1 MNRVSRQILL
11 AVLFLYAT
19 LAAAQVGK
27 LQPADE
33 AARDPEFFAFL
44 AHLQAAVARHDAE
57 AVLAAVDPKIRTSF
71 GTGGG
76 IEEFRKKWK
85 LPSADSPLWDE
96 LGTVLAFGGAFRE
109 GGSYAAP
116 YVFARWPEPF
126 DSFEHVAVL
135 GTSVRVRSEPGLQ
148 GKILTALSFD
158 VVKLAAPA
166 TDSEWTRIKL
176 RDGRTGYISSRY
188 VRSPVDYRA
197 LFNKIGGRW
206 RMTAF
211 VAGD

>member
-1 MNRVSRQILL
+1 MKKLL
-11 AVLFLYAT
+11 AAFLFLYAT

-27 LQPADE
+27 LLPVDE
-33 AARDPEFFAFL
+33 AARDPEFFAFR
-44 AHLQAAVARHDAE
+44 AQLQAAAARHDTE
-57 AVLAAVDPKIRTSF
+57 AVLAAVHPNIKNTF
-71 GTGGG
+71 GGDDG
-76 IEEFRKKWK
+76 IEAFRRIWK
-85 LPSADSPLWDE
+85 LPAADSRLWDE

-109 GGSYAAP
+109 GGLFAAP

-135 GTSVRVRSEPGLQ
+135 GTSVRVRAEKGLK
-148 GKILTALSFD
+148 GRILTALSFD
-158 VVKLAAPA
+158 VVRLASPA
-166 TDSEWTRIKL
+166 IDAEWVHVKL

-197 LFNKIGGRW
+197 LFNKIDGRW

>member
-1 MNRVSRQILL
+1 MKKLL
-11 AVLFLYAT
+11 TALLFLHAT

-27 LQPADE
+27 LNPVDE
-33 AARDPEFFAFL
+33 AARDPEFFAFR
-44 AHLQAAVARHDAE
+44 AQLQAAVARHDTE
-57 AVLAAVDPKIRTSF
+57 AVLAAVDPNIRTSF
-71 GTGGG
+71 GASGG
-76 IEEFRKKWK
+76 IDEFRKMWK
-85 LPSADSPLWDE
+85 LPSVDSRLWDE
-96 LGTVLAFGGAFRE
+96 LGTVLAFGGAFR
-109 GGSYAAP
+109 GGGLFSAP
-116 YVFARWPEPF
+116 YVFGRWPEPF

-135 GTSVRVRSEPGLQ
+135 GKNVRVRSEPGLK

-197 LFNKIGGRW
+197 LFNKIDGRW

>member
-1 MNRVSRQILL
+1 MKKLL
-11 AVLFLYAT
+11 AALLFLYAT

-27 LQPADE
+27 LQPTDE
-33 AARDPEFFAFL
+33 AVRDPEFFAFR
-44 AHLQAAVARHDAE
+44 AQLQAAVARHDTE
-57 AVLAAVDPKIRTSF
+57 AVLAAVHPNVKNTF
-71 GTGGG
+71 GGDDG
-76 IEEFRKKWK
+76 IEAFRRIWK
-85 LPSADSPLWDE
+85 LPAADSRLWDE

-109 GGSYAAP
+109 GGLFAAP
-116 YVFARWPEPF
+116 YVFGRWPEPF

-135 GTSVRVRSEPGLQ
+135 GTSVRVRAEPGPQ
-148 GKILTALSFD
+148 GRILTALSFD
-158 VVKLAAPA
+158 VVRLASPA
-166 TDSEWTRIKL
+166 IDSEWTRIKL

-197 LFNKIGGRW
+197 LFNKIDGRW

>member
-1 MNRVSRQILL
+1 MKKLL
-11 AVLFLYAT
+11 AAVLFLHAA

-27 LQPADE
+27 LLPADE
-33 AARDPEFFAFL
+33 AARDPEFFSFRAQ
-44 AHLQAAVARHDAE
+44 LQAAVARHDTE
-57 AVLAAVDPKIRTSF
+57 AVLAAVDPNIRTSF
-71 GTGGG
+71 GSGGG
-76 IEEFRKKWK
+76 MEEFRKTWK
-85 LPSADSPLWDE
+85 LPAADSPLWDE

-109 GGSYAAP
+109 GGHFAAP
-116 YVFARWPEPF
+116 YVYGRWPEPF

-135 GTSVRVRSEPGLQ
+135 GKNVRVRSEPGTK

-197 LFNKIGGRW
+197 LFNKIDGRW

>member
-1 MNRVSRQILL
+1 MASSTRLL
-11 AVLFLYAT
+11 PAVLLLLHAT

-27 LQPADE
+27 LMPADE
-33 AARDPEFFAFL
+33 AVRDPEFFAFR
-44 AHLQAAVARHDAE
+44 AQLQAAVARHDAE
-57 AVLAAVDPKIRTSF
+57 AVLAAADPKIRTSF

-76 IEEFRKKWK
+76 IDELRKQWK
-85 LPSADSPLWDE
+85 LPSAGSKLWDE
-96 LGTVLAFGGAFRE
+96 LGTVLAFGGAFQ
-109 GGSYAAP
+109 GTGLFSAP

-135 GTSVRVRSEPGLQ
+135 GTNVRVRAEPGPN
-148 GKILTALSFD
+148 GKILASLSFD

-166 TDSEWTRIKL
+166 ADSEWTKVKL
-176 RDGRTGYISSRY
+176 RDGRTGYVSSRY

-197 LFNKIGGRW
+197 LFNKVGGRW

>member
-1 MNRVSRQILL
+1 MKK
-11 AVLFLYAT
+11 LFAALFFFHAT

-27 LQPADE
+27 LNPVDE
-33 AARDPEFFAFL
+33 AARDPEFFAFR
-44 AHLQAAVARHDAE
+44 AQLQAAVARHDTE
-57 AVLAAVDPKIRTSF
+57 AVLAAVDPSIRTSF

-76 IEEFRKKWK
+76 IEEFRKQWK
-85 LPSADSPLWDE
+85 LPSADSRLWDE

-109 GGSYAAP
+109 GGLFAAP
-116 YVFARWPEPF
+116 YVYGRWPEPF

-135 GTSVRVRSEPGLQ
+135 GTNVRVRAEPGPL
-148 GKILTALSFD
+148 GRILTALSFEI
-158 VVKLAAPA
+158 VKLAAPA
-166 TDSEWTRIKL
+166 PDSEWTRIKL

-197 LFNKIGGRW
+197 LFNKIDGRW

>member
-1 MNRVSRQILL
+1 MRRLL
-11 AVLFLYAT
+11 AALLFLHAT
-19 LAAAQVGK
+19 LAAGQVGK
-27 LQPADE
+27 LLPVDE
-33 AARDPEFFAFL
+33 AARDPEFFAFR
-44 AHLQAAVARHDAE
+44 AQLQAAVARHDAE
-57 AVLAAVDPKIRTSF
+57 AVLAAVDPSIRTSF

-76 IEEFRKKWK
+76 IADLRKKWN
-85 LPSADSPLWDE
+85 LSGADSRLWDE

-109 GGSYAAP
+109 GGLFAAP
-116 YVFARWPEPF
+116 YVFARWPDRF

-135 GTSVRVRSEPGLQ
+135 GKNVRVRAAPGSQ
-148 GKILTALSFD
+148 GRILTALSFD
-158 VVKLAAPA
+158 VVRLAAPA

-197 LFNKIGGRW
+197 LFNKVDGRW

>member
-1 MNRVSRQILL
+1 MKKLFAAL
-11 AVLFLYAT
+11 FFLYAT

-27 LQPADE
+27 LPPADE
-33 AARDPEFFAFL
+33 AARDPEFFAFR
-44 AHLQAAVARHDAE
+44 AHLQAAVARHDAA
-57 AVLAAVDPKIRTSF
+57 AVLAAADPKIRTSF

-76 IEEFRKKWK
+76 IEELRKK
-85 LPSADSPLWDE
+85 LSAANSPLWDE
-96 LGTVLAFGGAFRE
+96 LGTVLAFGGAFQE

-116 YVFARWPEPF
+116 YVFARWPERF
-126 DSFEHVAVL
+126 DAFEHVAVL
-135 GTSVRVRSEPGLQ
+135 GTNVRVRAEKGTSGR
-148 GKILTALSFD
+148 ILAALTFD
-158 VVKLAAPA
+158 VVRLASPGI
-166 TDSEWTRIKL
+166 DSDWVHVKL

-197 LFNKIGGRW
+197 LFNKTGVGW

>member
-1 MNRVSRQILL
+1 MKKLL
-11 AVLFLYAT
+11 AALLFLHAT

-27 LQPADE
+27 LLPVDE
-33 AARDPEFFAFL
+33 AVRDPEFFAFR
-44 AHLQAAVARHDAE
+44 AQLQAAVARHDTE
-57 AVLAAVDPKIRTSF
+57 AVLAALDPKIRTSF

-76 IEEFRKKWK
+76 IEDFRKTWK
-85 LPSADSPLWDE
+85 LPSADSRLWDE
-96 LGTVLAFGGAFRE
+96 LGTVLALGGAFQE
-109 GGSYAAP
+109 GGLFSAP
-116 YVFARWPEPF
+116 YVYGRWPEPF
-126 DSFEHVAVL
+126 DSFGHVAVL
-135 GTSVRVRSEPGLQ
+135 GKNVRVRAEPGVN
-148 GKILTALSFD
+148 GRILMALSFD
-158 VVKLAAPA
+158 IVKLAAPA
-166 TDSEWTRIKL
+166 KDSEWTRIKL